1 MSDRWIGAE
10 EFTAR
15 VEEVHDKLSQ
25 RWENVHSCDV
35 VHGFFYCCDEEDH
48 KGYVGHMR
56 VRVCDGCGDDL
67 YPTASVCND
76 FHCTECEMWYSG
88 IDGNE
93 LRPPNEW
100 GQETGESFNNEGRI
114 A

>member
-1 MSDRWIGAE
+1 MSDEWISVEA
-10 EFTAR
+10 FTNK
-15 VEEVHDKLSQ
+15 VEEVHNKLSQ
-25 RWENVHSCDV
+25 RWENVHACDV
-35 VHGFFYCCDEEDH
+35 VHGFFYCCDDEDH
-48 KGYVGHMR
+48 KGYAGHMR

-76 FHCTECEMWYSG
+76 FHCTECEIWYSG

-100 GQETGESFNNEGRI
+100 GEETGESFNNKGEI
-114 A
+114 I